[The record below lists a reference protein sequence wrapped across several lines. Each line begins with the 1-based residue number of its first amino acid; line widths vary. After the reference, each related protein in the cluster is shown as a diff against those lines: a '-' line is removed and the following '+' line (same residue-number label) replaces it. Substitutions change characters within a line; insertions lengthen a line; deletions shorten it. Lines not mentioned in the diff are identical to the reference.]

1 MSSYPHR
8 SQWDAYGELWAVTD
22 EAARP
27 AACDGVLSPNC
38 TCTDPNVHA
47 DGLDEIM
54 TYMTGFQTSVPGGHF
69 VTQTFVE
76 HHDRSLS
83 HWNMV
88 LGDGTIVGTGASFA
102 TYGPDGTLTSMTG
115 FFDAATP

>member
-38 TCTDPNVHA
+38 TCTNPNVHA

-54 TYMTGFQTSVPGGHF
+54 TYMTGFQASVDTRLAQDVCNWSAGAIEPGLIEMS
-69 VTQTFVE
+69 QQ
-76 HHDRSLS
+76 
-83 HWNMV
+83 
-88 LGDGTIVGTGASFA
+88 IAQ
-102 TYGPDGTLTSMTG
+102 P
-115 FFDAATP
+115 PC